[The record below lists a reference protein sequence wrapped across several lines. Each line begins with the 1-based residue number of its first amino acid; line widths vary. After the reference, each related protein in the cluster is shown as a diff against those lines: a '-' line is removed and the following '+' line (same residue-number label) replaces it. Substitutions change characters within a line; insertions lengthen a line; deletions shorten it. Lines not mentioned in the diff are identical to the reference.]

1 MQFLHFQ
8 APFCVESETAAA
20 RLIGTPH
27 ISGHATSWCPELEV
41 SRTIVC
47 PDIPDVSIGLGVG
60 SGVVIA
66 VPIPE
71 ELSAEG
77 REVEEAIQVALQ
89 AAE

>member
-1 MQFLHFQ
+1 M
-8 APFCVESETAAA
+8 
-20 RLIGTPH
+20 
-27 ISGHATSWCPELEV
+27 
-41 SRTIVC
+41 VC

-77 REVEEAIQVALQ
+77 REVEEAIQVALH

>member
-1 MQFLHFQ
+1 MSL
-8 APFCVESETAAA
+8 C
-20 RLIGTPH
+20 
-27 ISGHATSWCPELEV
+27 
-41 SRTIVC
+41 
-47 PDIPDVSIGLGVG
+47 LGVG

-77 REVEEAIQVALQ
+77 REVEEAIQLALQ